1 MPRFPAPLVAAAIAL
16 LVACSAAAAAAD
28 GPTPYPDPKVES
40 AWPGQGPIR
49 NFPYMIGERTAFWK
63 RRQQDQGTVVF
74 VGDSLI
80 GNWSTLAAGTAFPAL
95 KVANR
100 GVGGDTSR
108 GILFRFQEDALDLHP
123 RALVLCV
130 GANDLSAHAPPADTI
145 ANLTL
150 MVAMARK
157 QDPALPI
164 VVCTIPP
171 QEIAGWADVPGARQE
186 LRTRIQA
193 FAMATPGLAALD
205 LYPVFGDADGKLRP
219 ELFNKDHVHPNPAGY
234 VLWTQALSPVLA
246 GLGIK

>member
-1 MPRFPAPLVAAAIAL
+1 MLRSLAPLAAIAL
-16 LVACSAAAAAAD
+16 AVLVTGTCAAAD
-28 GPTPYPDPKVES
+28 GPTPYPDPKDEA

-49 NFPYMIGERTAFWK
+49 NFPYMIGERKAFWN
-63 RRQQDQGTVVF
+63 RRQLDQGTVVF

-80 GNWSTLAAGTAFPAL
+80 GNWSTLAKGTAFPAM

-108 GILFRFQEDALDLHP
+108 GILFRFQDDVLDLHP
-123 RALVLCV
+123 RALVLCA
-130 GANDLSAHAPPADTI
+130 GANDLSAHAPPTDTI

-150 MVAMARK
+150 MVGMARK

-171 QEIAGWADVPGARQE
+171 QEIAGWADVPGARQD

-193 FAMATPGLAALD
+193 FASGKPGIAVLD
-205 LYPVFGDADGKLRP
+205 LYPVFGDAAGKLVP
-219 ELFNKDHVHPNPAGY
+219 ELFNQDHVHPNADGY
-234 VLWTQALSPVLA
+234 VKWTLALIPVLE